1 LNLEKGLTVFT
12 GPNGSGKSNLFDAI
26 KFVLGDLSAR
36 SLRASKM
43 GEIIFDGVLGTP
55 SAKTAYVKLR
65 FDNSDRTIPLDRDV
79 VTLSRRVNRKGI
91 SKYLL
96 NGSTVS
102 RSQLIDVLG
111 MAKLYSSG
119 HNMIMQGTITKLA
132 EITPDERRRVIE
144 DFVGIAEYNAKKA
157 EARMQLRQAET
168 NLRIADARIGDVQ
181 YRLERLEE
189 ERNDALR
196 FNVIQGEIRKLHAI
210 LTSHLISQ
218 IEAERKSLTEELE
231 QQGSEV
237 ENLKVQRNDLQ
248 QKRREVESARRRFD
262 EEVTDKGSV
271 RLHAIQQRIGEIM
284 ASIASLKMEID
295 SGNISL
301 KGLNKIRDE
310 RALQLKS
317 LQDEVRESTSQLSTL
332 RAERNKVKQELDE
345 KAGKQAKLSTV
356 IGDLKQNLGKNTSR
370 IRELETEYTELERQA
385 TQVDTQ
391 LKRNTVKQR
400 IIANNLKNLEER
412 CASFNLMVNNL
423 EVHLSELQRL
433 QKEERERGT
442 RRSTS
447 LDKALTKKNELLLEM
462 EDAEKTATIAR
473 NAIVDFKARKEFID
487 KIATE
492 ESALQRLEEM
502 GKTGAIQGIIGRL
515 SNLVK
520 IKSKYRRALDV
531 TASGWLNA
539 LVVKDIEVA
548 LRCAESLKKMKIGR
562 IKLLPLG
569 EVKDAQGRDPVDLDG
584 VIGLAA
590 ELVQCDEKYL
600 GAVNF
605 VFGDTAVTSGK
616 KSAFLASK
624 KGVRAVDLNGDLY
637 EAGGGIESGYYR
649 VPIDITSLIPREIAI
664 GGLTKSVQS
673 LERVLSK
680 RKKDVDDITSDI
692 AELHEEQVKRL
703 EVGNII
709 ARDIDLVS
717 NNISRTKQ
725 NIKTLNKRVKRLK
738 IYLSKGDQIQ
748 SQLRSKRDTYTKS
761 LRQLQLQKKKIAFI
775 EDQSSITQYEDEETR
790 LQSEITE
797 ANRRFVRI
805 ESDVNFLETKLRATL
820 KPEHERV
827 KLDIQTLTKQINKM
841 TKNTT
846 TAQSSLDVAEKQ
858 LADLEGTKAVL
869 SESLASVKGKRGEFE
884 EQVDKIDLQ
893 LKRVGQEYEPLTNRI
908 HQLELELQRKN
919 LESEGLRNEL
929 LRLGR
934 EKPVSAILSGR
945 EVKNVEASLDLMRFE
960 LEQLGSVNQLAPDQ
974 YNEQQKNYKQLSVRR
989 NQLER
994 ERRAILEFIDEVERK
1009 KREAFIEAY
1018 MRVNESFTVF
1028 FEKLTGGGKG
1038 RLSLEK
1044 AEDPFAGG
1052 LDIFVQFPGKASRLI
1067 AGASGGEKSVVAV
1080 AFVFAI
1086 QSLSPASFYMFD
1098 EVDAHLDPYNAER
1111 LADLL
1116 KEQSVNS
1123 QFIVVTLRDVV
1134 IDRAEKLFGVYI
1146 QNGLSHVIST
1156 RMEEAVAQL
1165 A

>member
-1 LNLEKGLTVFT
+1 
-12 GPNGSGKSNLFDAI
+12 
-26 KFVLGDLSAR
+26 
-36 SLRASKM
+36 M

-55 SAKTAYVKLR
+55 SARTASVKLR
-65 FDNSDRTIPLDRDV
+65 FDNRDRTIPLDRDV
-79 VTLSRRVNRKGI
+79 VTLSRRVNRQGI

-144 DFVGIAEYNAKKA
+144 DIVGIAEYNSKKA

-196 FNVIQGEIRKLHAI
+196 FNVIQGEIRKLQAI
-210 LTSHLISQ
+210 LTSHFISK
-218 IEAERKSLTEELE
+218 IEAERKRLTEERE
-231 QQGSEV
+231 QKGSEA
-237 ENLKVQRNDLQ
+237 EALKEHGNNLQ

-271 RLHAIQQRIGEIM
+271 RMHALQKRIGEIM

-295 SGNISL
+295 SGTISL
-301 KGLNKIRDE
+301 RGLTKIREE
-310 RALQLKS
+310 RAIQLKA
-317 LQDEVRESTSQLSTL
+317 LQADIQESTRQLSTL
-332 RAERNKVKQELDE
+332 RAERNKLKRDLDE
-345 KAGKQAKLSTV
+345 KSVEHDQLSKV
-356 IGDLKQNLGKNTSR
+356 IDDLKQNLGKNASR
-370 IRELETEYTELERQA
+370 IRELETEHAELERHA
-385 TQVDTQ
+385 TQLDTQ

-400 IIANNLKNLEER
+400 VIANNLKNLEAR
-412 CASFNLMVNNL
+412 CASFRSMMKNL

-433 QKEERERGT
+433 QEEERERAS
-442 RRSTS
+442 RSANS
-447 LDKALTKKNELLLEM
+447 LEKALTKKNGLILEM

-473 NAIVDFKARKEFID
+473 NAILEFTARKEFID

-492 ESALQRLEEM
+492 ELALQRLEEM

-515 SNLVK
+515 NNLVK
-520 IKSKYRRALDV
+520 IKAKYRRALDV

-539 LVVKDIEVA
+539 LVVKDLEVA
-548 LRCAESLKKMKIGR
+548 FRCAESLKKMKIGR
-562 IKLLPLG
+562 IKLLPLR
-569 EVKDAQGRDPVDLDG
+569 EVNGVKSRDPLTLDG
-584 VIGLAA
+584 VIGFAD
-590 ELVQCDEKYL
+590 EFVQCDKKYA

-624 KGVRAVDLNGDLY
+624 EGVRAVDLKGDLY
-637 EAGGGIESGYYR
+637 EAGGGMESGYYR
-649 VPIDITSLIPREIAI
+649 VPIDITTLIPREIAI

-673 LERVLSK
+673 LERVLSQ
-680 RKKDVDDITSDI
+680 RKKDIVDINSDI
-692 AELHEEQVKRL
+692 GELREDQVKRVD
-703 EVGNII
+703 VGNII

-717 NNISRTKQ
+717 NNINRTNQ
-725 NIKTLNKRVKRLK
+725 NIKTLNKRVKRLQV
-738 IYLSKGDQIQ
+738 YLSKGEQLQ
-748 SQLRSKRDTYTKS
+748 SQLRSERGSYTKS
-761 LRQLQLQKKKIAFI
+761 LRQLKSQQKKMAVR
-775 EDQSSITQYEDEETR
+775 EDQSNISQYEDEETR

-797 ANRRFVRI
+797 VNRRFVRL
-805 ESDVNFLETKLRATL
+805 ESEVNLLETKVRATL

-841 TKNTT
+841 NKNTT
-846 TAQSSLDVAEKQ
+846 TAQSSLKEAEKQ
-858 LADLEGTKAVL
+858 LAELERIKETL
-869 SESLASVKGKRGEFE
+869 SDSLASVKGKRGEFE

-908 HQLELELQRKN
+908 HQLELELQRN
-919 LESEGLRNEL
+919 SLEGEGLRKEL
-929 LRLGR
+929 LRLGH
-934 EKPVSAILSGR
+934 EQPVSPMMSGR
-945 EVKNVEASLDLMRFE
+945 EVKNIEASLDLMRFE

-974 YNEQQKNYKQLSVRR
+974 YNEQQKNYKQLSIRR

-994 ERRAILEFIDEVERK
+994 ERRVILEFIDEVERK
-1009 KREAFIEAY
+1009 KREVFIDAY
-1018 MRVNESFTVF
+1018 LHVNESFTVF

-1044 AEDPFAGG
+1044 PEDPFSGG
-1052 LDIFVQFPGKASRLI
+1052 LDIFVQFPGKSSRLI

-1116 KEQSVNS
+1116 KDQSGNS

-1146 QNGLSHVIST
+1146 QNGLSHVVST